1 MLKRFFKNSQKLPL
15 NKYFSC
21 ESVKIYN
28 KNVRETFEASQDRV
42 EKSVKNKGSE
52 ILNYYLKCLSEL
64 DLLDSRPYKAT
75 LWEISH
81 HIDQYLTKDTPG
93 ILHTVTFQIFSWAEP
108 RNPNPT
114 FIELKNIDG
123 RWETRD
129 HKPSDDPG
137 AFLM

>member
-1 MLKRFFKNSQKLPL
+1 MLRRLFKNSYKLPL
-15 NKYFSC
+15 NQYFSC

-81 HIDQYLTKDTPG
+81 HIDQYLTKDSPG
-93 ILHTVTFQIFSWAEP
+93 ILHTVSFNKFLGQTQ
-108 RNPNPT
+108 NPNLT
-114 FIELKNIDG
+114 IIELKTIDG
-123 RWETRD
+123 RRQARY
-129 HKPSDDPG
+129 HKPSDDSWSI
-137 AFLM
+137 LM